1 MRAMFLASA
10 VSMTIMS
17 GATLAVPSI
26 TRIETITAS
35 GHQSPVNTPFLKPA
49 VPKEYWIFGNRVND
63 VSKVTLGGVEMG
75 VLEKKTSMIRVLL
88 LVPPNTARG
97 LKELKLTFTK
107 LDCPFYIPNPF
118 TPPPNCPDFVLKRNV
133 MVLRAGTVTGVNP
146 STGVTPNQ
154 SVTLKFTGT
163 NLQNAT
169 VLRSK
174 SMFIT
179 TSLSNRLSGSFDA
192 TGTTSV
198 CGKAVVMVGDEA
210 EGGDV
215 YPYGTLLVGTNATC
229 AYQPVPR
236 PASGST
242 CPPGQYWDVNAKVC
256 KY

>member
-1 MRAMFLASA
+1 MRAMFLMSG
-10 VSMTIMS
+10 VSMTLMS

-26 TRIETITAS
+26 TRIETITSS
-35 GHQSPVNTPFLKPA
+35 GHQSPVSTPFLKPA
-49 VPKEYWIFGNRVND
+49 VPKEYWIFGNRVGD

-75 VLEKKTSMIRVLL
+75 VLEKQSSVIRVLL
-88 LVPPNTARG
+88 LVSPNTARG
-97 LKELKLTFTK
+97 IKELKLTFTK
-107 LDCPFYIPNPF
+107 LDCPIIYNPF
-118 TPPPNCPDFVLKRNV
+118 DPPSCPDFVLKRNV
-133 MVLRAGTVTGVNP
+133 MVLRAGTVTGVSPN
-146 STGVTPNQ
+146 SGVTPNQ
-154 SVTLKFTGT
+154 SVTLRFSGS

-179 TSLSNRLSGSFDA
+179 TALSNRLSGSFDA